1 MNDEDPEEGLR
12 DLVDLALKQIVN
24 KHDVIKTDQSP
35 ARNLFLSNAIE
46 LQGNLSKI

>member
-24 KHDVIKTDQSP
+24 KHDVTQ
-35 ARNLFLSNAIE
+35 
-46 LQGNLSKI
+46 LQY